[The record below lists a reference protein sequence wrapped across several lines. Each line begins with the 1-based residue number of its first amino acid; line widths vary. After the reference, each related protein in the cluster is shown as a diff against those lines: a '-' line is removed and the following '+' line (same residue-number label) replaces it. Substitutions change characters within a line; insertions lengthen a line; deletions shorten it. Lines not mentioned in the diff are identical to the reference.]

1 MWPLQSA
8 SIGNE
13 KDHWDV
19 GRSSGRVRRRA
30 CALPYLRASRHSC
43 PPIAFPACVS
53 TCATAPETGRFT
65 RLSARDV
72 DRLSSGVW
80 HRGGVDRPFPCL
92 PSRGRSAI
100 ALPRLPPPAV
110 LRRFSRTTA
119 GYVDHPQ
126 ASGPAG
132 DRPPPSLRRPC
143 QQSNSHHAGK
153 RYVLGRVLIE
163 TRELWLSTREC
174 DFTGINIPI
183 LCWHYFQ

>member
-1 MWPLQSA
+1 MSA
-8 SIGNE
+8 DRLAVSDGVPVLS
-13 KDHWDV
+13 HTCGPV
-19 GRSSGRVRRRA
+19 GIRVPPSRSQPVFRRA
-30 CALPYLRASRHSC
+30 PPRRTPDILRAYPPATSTNCPVASDTGEGWTGHS
-43 PPIAFPACVS
+43 PACHPG
-53 TCATAPETGRFT
+53 AGRPL
-65 RLSARDV
+65 R
-72 DRLSSGVW
+72 
-80 HRGGVDRPFPCL
+80 FPGC
-92 PSRGRSAI
+92 
-100 ALPRLPPPAV
+100 PPAV